1 METVRFTVVDP
12 GHYHAAL
19 ILKDMYPQAAP
30 QVAVYAPLGPEL
42 VDFLNRVSL
51 FNARAE
57 NPTRWELDIY
67 TGGDF
72 FERMLQ
78 ERPGNVAV
86 FAGKNRQK
94 IERIVRCIDAGY
106 HVLADKPWIIASA
119 DLPKLEQALNGA
131 EDKGLVAYDVMT
143 ERYEITSIL
152 QKELVNTP
160 EVFGELLKGTPE
172 APAITARSV
181 HHLMKTVSGLPLRRP
196 TWFFN
201 IEESGEGIADVGT
214 HVVDLVQWTAYPS
227 ERLDYRKDVQ
237 LLSARRWTTPLS
249 REQFRQVTGEP
260 DFPQHLSKWVRGDRF
275 DYYCNTAV
283 QYTLR
288 GAHVALEILWNWE
301 APPGAGDMYE
311 ATFRGSRASIEIRQG
326 KEENYRPELYVRP
339 AQPQLRE
346 EVFAALRK
354 AVSGLE
360 RQWPGLEVA
369 VQAERAKII
378 IPAKYREGHEEHFAR
393 VTAAFLG
400 YLKNPKTLPA
410 WEKGNM
416 LLKYYIC
423 TRGVELARGS

>member
-1 METVRFTVVDP
+1 METVRFVVVDP

-19 ILKDMYPQAAP
+19 ILKDMYPQVASR
-30 QVAVYAPLGPEL
+30 VAVYAPLGPEL
-42 VDFLNRVSL
+42 VDFLNRVSV
-51 FNARAE
+51 FNARPE
-57 NPTRWELDIY
+57 NPTRWELDVH
-67 TGGDF
+67 TSGNF
-72 FERMLQ
+72 FGRMLQ

-94 IERIVRCIDAGY
+94 IERIVQCIGAGY
-106 HVLADKPWIIASA
+106 HVLADKPWIIASV
-119 DLPKLEQALNGA
+119 DLPKLEQALEEA
-131 EDKGLVAYDVMT
+131 EKKGLVAYDVMT
-143 ERYEITSIL
+143 ERYEITSVL

-160 EVFGELLKGTPE
+160 EVFGELLEGSPE

-227 ERLDYRKDVQ
+227 EGLDYRKDVQ
-237 LLSARRWTTPLS
+237 ILSAKRWTTPLS

-260 DFPQHLSKWVRGDRF
+260 DFPRHLSKWVRGGRF

-283 QYTLR
+283 HYTLR
-288 GAHVALEILWNWE
+288 GTHVAVEILWNWE
-301 APPGAGDMYE
+301 AQPGAGDLYE
-311 ATFRGSRASIEIRQG
+311 AAFRGSRATIEIRQG

-339 AQPQLRE
+339 AQPPLRE

-354 AVSGLE
+354 AVGRLT

-369 VQAERAKII
+369 VQGERAKIL

-393 VTAAFLG
+393 VTAAFLS
-400 YLKNPKTLPA
+400 YLQNPKTLPA

-416 LLKYYIC
+416 LVKYYIC